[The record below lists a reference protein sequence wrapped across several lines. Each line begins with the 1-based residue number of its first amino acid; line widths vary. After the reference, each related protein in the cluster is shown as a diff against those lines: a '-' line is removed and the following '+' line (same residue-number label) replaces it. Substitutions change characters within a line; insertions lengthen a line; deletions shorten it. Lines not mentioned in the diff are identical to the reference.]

1 MPGINQSHNRA
12 QWLRAQIDTHNY
24 AYYVLDAPSVPDAEY
39 DALMRELQA
48 LESAHPELITPESPT
63 QRVGAAPLA
72 AFGSVTHAVSMLS
85 LGNAFETEEVL
96 AFDKRIADT
105 LSAAGKLPAGQ
116 QVEYFCELKLDGL
129 AISLRYERGVL
140 VQAAT
145 RGDGQTGEDVTA
157 NIRTIKS
164 IPLKLKGE
172 TQDLPEVVEAR
183 GEVRDVAELAAL
195 AREVDNAG
203 GVGVAVGDAARAA
216 QFEARGDE
224 GAGQYRQ
231 AAVQRSDH
239 QRASLEHGQAPPAKL
254 LRQDHHCNVRAML
267 RGNDHARHDH
277 PREHQFR

>member
-1 MPGINQSHNRA
+1 MPGIKQPYDRA
-12 QWLRAQIDTHNY
+12 QWLRAQIETHNH

-63 QRVGAAPLA
+63 QRVGATPLA

-85 LGNAFETEEVL
+85 LGNAFETQEVQ

-172 TQDLPEVVEAR
+172 AQDLPPVVEAR
-183 GEVRDVAELAAL
+183 GEVFMNLADFQSL
-195 AREVDNAG
+195 NEMQR
-203 GVGVAVGDAARAA
+203 R
-216 QFEARGDE
+216 RGDK
-224 GAGQYRQ
+224 
-231 AAVQRSDH
+231 VLS
-239 QRASLEHGQAPPAKL
+239 
-254 LRQDHHCNVRAML
+254 
-267 RGNDHARHDH
+267 
-277 PREHQFR
+277 FTF